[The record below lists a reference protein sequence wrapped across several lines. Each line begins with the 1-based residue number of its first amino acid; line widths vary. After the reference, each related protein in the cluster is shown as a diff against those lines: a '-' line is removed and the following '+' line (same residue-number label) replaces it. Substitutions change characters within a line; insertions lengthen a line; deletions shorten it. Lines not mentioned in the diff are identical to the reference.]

1 MKIKIRFTSFFTIAL
16 FCFLCYIGAVMV
28 LLFDFVMPMLGA
40 KDNLATFLAA
50 FFFSFLS
57 AAMLFSAILVKPL
70 LLILTALNALNEKL
84 YDLTDFNHIVRNKK
98 GKIKKRYFL
107 FHEAIMELNELASRL
122 SLAEAEREQLEQ
134 AKQDWVRGISHDLKT
149 PLSYILGYSALLSN
163 TDYEWE
169 PEEQQKFLKEI
180 YSKGKYIED
189 LVGDLRLSFE
199 IESPKTVIPL
209 SPADF
214 DLISF
219 LQNLLTDVAN
229 NPKAAENDFS
239 FQTEISSVT
248 IHADERLLYRA
259 FQNLLINSVLH
270 NPKQTKISLF
280 VFAPQNGL
288 IQIKVTDYGIG
299 LDETAQAVFTDE
311 SSYQQ
316 GWNGLAIVK
325 NIILAHDGKI
335 SLESHKNEGSTFSIV
350 LPL

>member
-1 MKIKIRFTSFFTIAL
+1 M
-16 FCFLCYIGAVMV
+16 
-28 LLFDFVMPMLGA
+28 
-40 KDNLATFLAA
+40 
-50 FFFSFLS
+50 
-57 AAMLFSAILVKPL
+57 
-70 LLILTALNALNEKL
+70 
-84 YDLTDFNHIVRNKK
+84 
-98 GKIKKRYFL
+98 
-107 FHEAIMELNELASRL
+107 
-122 SLAEAEREQLEQ
+122 
-134 AKQDWVRGISHDLKT
+134 
-149 PLSYILGYSALLSN
+149 
-163 TDYEWE
+163 
-169 PEEQQKFLKEI
+169 
-180 YSKGKYIED
+180 
-189 LVGDLRLSFE
+189 GDLRLSFE

-239 FQTEISSVT
+239 FQTE
-248 IHADERLLYRA
+248 
-259 FQNLLINSVLH
+259 
-270 NPKQTKISLF
+270 ISLF